1 MLKENSK
8 EIKIPDFVNVLSDEA
23 IINLAKEISQ
33 GNIKI
38 YTEEKKKT
46 KTVGYRRVYT
56 EDTLINDK
64 ELVLS
69 LYNIAIQ
76 KYKNA
81 KKNLSL
87 IKMLQINS
95 EKIKLKKQFDIIN
108 KSDSYVSYITDS
120 DEEPSLILCKEDLAQ
135 TARDIK
141 PFQM

>member
-23 IINLAKEISQ
+23 IINLAKEISK

-38 YTEEKKKT
+38 
-46 KTVGYRRVYT
+46 YT

-87 IKMLQINS
+87 IKMFKINS